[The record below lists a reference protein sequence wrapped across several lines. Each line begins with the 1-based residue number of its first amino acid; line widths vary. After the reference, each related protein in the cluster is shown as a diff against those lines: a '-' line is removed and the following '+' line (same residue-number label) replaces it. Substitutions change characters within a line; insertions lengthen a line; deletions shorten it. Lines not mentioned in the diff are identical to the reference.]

1 VLWYVG
7 GAQLVH
13 TFPAR
18 DGNSTIKEG
27 ETDLV
32 GSVSIRA
39 DAGTVVSYTVNYT
52 STVGTMAYSAGLSVY
67 VPGVTDP
74 QMMLRTSNDGGKTWG
89 TERMRSAGKTGEY
102 GKRIRWT
109 RLGSG
114 RRRVFE
120 VSVTDPIQWN
130 LTDAYLKASVGQP
143 GDTSA

>member
-7 GAQLVH
+7 GTRLTHA
-13 TFPAR
+13 FPAR

-32 GSVSIRA
+32 GSVSIHA
-39 DAGTVVSYTVNYT
+39 DAGTVVSYLVNYT

-67 VPGVTDP
+67 VPGATDP
-74 QMMLRTSNDGGKTWG
+74 QMMLRTSNDGGRTWG